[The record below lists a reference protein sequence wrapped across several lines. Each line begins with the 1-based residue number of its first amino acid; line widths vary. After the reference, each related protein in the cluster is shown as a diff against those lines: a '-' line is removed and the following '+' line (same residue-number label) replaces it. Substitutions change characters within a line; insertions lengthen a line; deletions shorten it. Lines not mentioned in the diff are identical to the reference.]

1 MAEAYSFRLRCSPQ
15 LTDHLKELADRY
27 GRRSVNTVI
36 LEILE
41 NYTAAWESAEKA
53 RMQEIQRQHAMMNV
67 SESDSGYMMSL
78 GKAKAGKASAGAKR
92 SVNKAK
98 QTARESK
105 KSRK

>member
-41 NYTAAWESAEKA
+41 NYTGAWESAEKA
-53 RMQEIQRQHAMMNV
+53 RMQEIQRQHQMMNV
-67 SESDSGYMMSL
+67 SEAESGYLMSF
-78 GKAKAGKASAGAKR
+78 GKSKAEKPNARAKKAVG
-92 SVNKAK
+92 KAK
-98 QTARESK
+98 QTAK

>member
-41 NYTAAWESAEKA
+41 NYTGAWEAAEKA

-67 SESDSGYMMSL
+67 SESESGYLMSF
-78 GKAKAGKASAGAKR
+78 GKAKAEKPNARAKKAIS
-92 SVNKAK
+92 KAK
-98 QTARESK
+98 QTARETK